1 MGYSSRKDQGVGG
14 GEFDAVSF
22 AIARVV
28 GSSGSVTGFDVDDVK
43 VQLAR
48 QEAEHER
55 LDNVDFRRASVD
67 DLDDDAEYDLVYSRF
82 LFTHLRDPASAL
94 RRLLRATKSGGV
106 VIVEDID
113 HSGIFSHPACPALER
128 YVSLYNKVVRSRGAD
143 PEIGPKLPAL
153 FRQVGV
159 REVHVSHIQPAFI
172 DGEAKR
178 VHQITLENVGPA
190 LVASLLVT
198 EADLIALTRA
208 LDEFVES
215 PETIVS
221 FPRIFQIWAR
231 RV

>member
-1 MGYSSRKDQGVGG
+1 
-14 GEFDAVSF
+14 
-22 AIARVV
+22 
-28 GSSGSVTGFDVDDVK
+28 
-43 VQLAR
+43 
-48 QEAEHER
+48 
-55 LDNVDFRRASVD
+55 
-67 DLDDDAEYDLVYSRF
+67 
-82 LFTHLRDPASAL
+82 
-94 RRLLRATKSGGV
+94 
-106 VIVEDID
+106 
-113 HSGIFSHPACPALER
+113 
-128 YVSLYNKVVRSRGAD
+128 
-143 PEIGPKLPAL
+143 L

-159 REVHVSHIQPAFI
+159 REVHVSHFQPAFI